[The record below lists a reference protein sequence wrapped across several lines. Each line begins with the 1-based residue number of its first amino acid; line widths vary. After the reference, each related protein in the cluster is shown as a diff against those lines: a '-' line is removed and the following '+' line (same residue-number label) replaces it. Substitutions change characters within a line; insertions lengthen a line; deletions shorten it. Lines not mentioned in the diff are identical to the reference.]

1 MHGLR
6 PERVKWSAQSHKI
19 HPPYGHGGRENHC
32 PVSLETDAFIR
43 NSEMVSFVFFFFF
56 SGKGLPVRSKKAQP
70 LAFCLFRLSGVIIGI
85 LIPFH

>member
-56 SGKGLPVRSKKAQP
+56 LARDYQSGARRHSLWLFAC
-70 LAFCLFRLSGVIIGI
+70 FDCLV
-85 LIPFH
+85 